1 MKTIFTITSFNTK
14 EKQLCLL
21 VRDSAEEAKMQ
32 IDNEI
37 NLLKKHEHILE
48 VKIDYSSEETML
60 ANNEHNAYCKTD
72 EAEYYWK
79 TDCVGFMENYA

>member
-1 MKTIFTITSFNTK
+1 MYISDILEDKVVKTIFTITSFNTK

-37 NLLKKHEHILE
+37 NLLKKNA
-48 VKIDYSSEETML
+48 KIY
-60 ANNEHNAYCKTD
+60 
-72 EAEYYWK
+72 
-79 TDCVGFMENYA
+79 

>member
-1 MKTIFTITSFNTK
+1 MYISDILEDKVVKTIFTITSFNTK

-37 NLLKKHEHILE
+37 NLLKKTRKYIR
-48 VKIDYSSEETML
+48 
-60 ANNEHNAYCKTD
+60 
-72 EAEYYWK
+72 
-79 TDCVGFMENYA
+79 G